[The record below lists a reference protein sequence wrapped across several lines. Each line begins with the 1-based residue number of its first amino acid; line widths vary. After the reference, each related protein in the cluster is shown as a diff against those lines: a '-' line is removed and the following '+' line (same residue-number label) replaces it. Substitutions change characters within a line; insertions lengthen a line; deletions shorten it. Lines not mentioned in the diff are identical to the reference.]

1 MTFEGVP
8 IDLAFSNV
16 EDKKILEKSFENLDD
31 NSLLKEM
38 DVTSRK
44 SIDGVRVARKITKL
58 LTELETYNKS
68 HYSMM
73 EKFRISVKT
82 LKLFAKNRGIYS
94 NMLGYLSGIT
104 ISFLVVKIF

>member
-1 MTFEGVP
+1 MTFEDVP
-8 IDLAFSNV
+8 IDLAFANI

-44 SIDGVRVARKITKL
+44 SMDGVRVARKITKL
-58 LTELETYNKS
+58 LTELELFNKTR
-68 HYSMM
+68 YSMM
-73 EKFRISVKT
+73 EKFRITVKT
-82 LKLFAKNRGIYS
+82 LKLFAKNRGTYS
-94 NMLGYLSGIT
+94 NILGYLSGIS